1 MISLREGASPG
12 AWEYRFQ
19 NIRVMELGIIH
30 RASIQN
36 PQPAPAAG
44 TGNAQATAETIPCGE
59 QVANPPGGRDS
70 GRHYP

>member
-1 MISLREGASPG
+1 
-12 AWEYRFQ
+12 
-19 NIRVMELGIIH
+19 MELGIIH